1 MKTFI
6 CGILFSVLAVGCAPG
21 DGKPRVY
28 PVTGKVTVKGKPAS
42 GARVVFY
49 PTAPDALEKLQS
61 FVPEDGAPEG
71 DYKVTI
77 VWPEPPPANA
87 MGIFDQKDRLA
98 GRYSNPEKSGL
109 TAHVESGGGEI
120 PPFDLQ

>member
-1 MKTFI
+1 LEKK
-6 CGILFSVLAVGCAPG
+6 L
-21 DGKPRVY
+21 
-28 PVTGKVTVKGKPAS
+28 PVPA
-42 GARVVFY
+42 GEAN
-49 PTAPDALEKLQS
+49 DAGEYKLQS

-71 DYKVTI
+71 EYKVTV

-87 MGIFDQKDRLA
+87 MGIFEQKDRLA

-109 TAHVESGGGEI
+109 TARVESGGGEI